1 MDTGAKPEACLPR
14 LRAARRA
21 EVALPPQRSALT
33 PAYLDAWPARAS
45 RSRLKP
51 IVRLARTFRAHRDG
65 ILAAVRLGLS
75 NGRLGGLDTAS
86 IRLISHRGFGF
97 HSADALIALVYP
109 WTGVAI
115 DLPR

>member
-33 PAYLDAWPARAS
+33 PAYLDAWLARAS

-75 NGRLGGLDTAS
+75 NDCHGGLNS
-86 IRLISHRGFGF
+86 KIRLIVHRGFGF